1 MHTLPTEQ
9 WRKNSSN
16 PRPRLSALAALWLGA
31 CGSLPAVALQPLVTD
46 DTDTQG
52 RDGNQ
57 LEISFERERV
67 RSAEDRTTRYALPLV
82 YTRGLTD
89 TLDGYI
95 ELSRI
100 RIESSA
106 AGDDGRGSGN
116 SAVGFKWR
124 FWQDEARKLSLAL
137 KPELQLGVS
146 RASERHGLGNGRTG
160 YAATFIVTRET
171 SFGAIHANLSANRVS
186 YDLSE
191 NREANRRTLY
201 RLSVAPVVSLSTTW
215 KAALDIGATTNPER
229 ARRAR
234 MGYIEPGAIW
244 SPSDDLELAL
254 GLLEQVGNGEPSS
267 RTLIAGLTWRF

>member
-1 MHTLPTEQ
+1 MHTLPAEQ
-9 WRKNSSN
+9 WRNNSSI
-16 PRPRLSALAALWLGA
+16 PRPRLSSLLALWLGT

-95 ELSRI
+95 EVSRV
-100 RIESSA
+100 RNDSSA
-106 AGDDGRGSGN
+106 PGEDERGSGN
-116 SAVGFKWR
+116 PAVGFKWR

-171 SFGAIHANLSANRVS
+171 SFGAIHANLSAHRVG
-186 YDLSE
+186 YDLAE

-201 RLSVAPVVSLSTTW
+201 RLSVAPVVSISPTW
-215 KAALDIGATTNPER
+215 KAALDIGVTTDPDR

-234 MGYIEPGAIW
+234 MGYVELGAIW
-244 SPSDDLELAL
+244 APSEDLELAL
-254 GLLEQVGNGEPSS
+254 GLLEQVGDGEPSS
-267 RTLIAGLTWRF
+267 RTVIAGLTWRF

>member
-9 WRKNSSN
+9 SRNNSSI
-16 PRPRLSALAALWLGA
+16 PRPRFSSLLALWLGA

-46 DTDTQG
+46 DTGTQG

-57 LEISFERERV
+57 LEVSVERERL
-67 RSAEDRTTRYALPLV
+67 RSAEDRTTRYTLPLV

-95 ELSRI
+95 EVSRV

-106 AGDDGRGSGN
+106 AGEDGRGSGN

-171 SFGAIHANLSANRVS
+171 SFGASMRTSPPTAWAMTSLRIGKRIVARSIACRSRPSYQSRRHGRRPSTSA
-186 YDLSE
+186 
-191 NREANRRTLY
+191 
-201 RLSVAPVVSLSTTW
+201 
-215 KAALDIGATTNPER
+215 
-229 ARRAR
+229 
-234 MGYIEPGAIW
+234 
-244 SPSDDLELAL
+244 
-254 GLLEQVGNGEPSS
+254 
-267 RTLIAGLTWRF
+267 